1 MRLCASA
8 VKKTNFMSEKDPK
21 LLLQSAPLLRQG
33 MTTPSAMRDVWIAL
47 LPATLAALWYFGL
60 AALLVLLASIAG
72 AVLTEWLF
80 TDKEQR
86 SITLRDNTAA
96 LTGLLLGLTL
106 PPGLPLWMAFVG
118 GVVSIGIGKL
128 IWGGLGANMFNP
140 ALVGRAF
147 LLATFPTAMT
157 TWAVQQGP
165 AEFFTVHASNLA
177 APFMQSAI
185 VDAISAATPL
195 NLMKFEQQG
204 TDLGALFIGNTSGSI
219 GETSA
224 LLLLLGGIYLF
235 LRRDLD
241 WRIPVSILLSAAAFS
256 GVLFLLDG
264 ERYPAPLFTLF
275 SGGMLLG
282 AIYMATDPVTSPITP
297 RGAWLFGIGIGL
309 LVVLIRVFGGFPEGM
324 MYAILL
330 MNAATPLIDR
340 YTQPRVFGRRSKT

>member
-1 MRLCASA
+1 
-8 VKKTNFMSEKDPK
+8 MSEKDPK

-33 MTTPSAMRDVWIAL
+33 MTTPSAMRDVWLAL

-72 AVLTEWLF
+72 AVLTEWYF
-80 TDKEQR
+80 TEKEQR
-86 SITLRDNTAA
+86 SVTLRDNTAA

-128 IWGGLGANMFNP
+128 IWGGLGSNMFNP

-165 AEFFTVHASNLA
+165 AEFLTVHASNLA
-177 APFMQSAI
+177 TPFMQAP
-185 VDAISAATPL
+185 VTDAISAATPL
-195 NLMKFEQQG
+195 NLMKFQYEG
-204 TDLGALFIGNTSGSI
+204 TALTDLFIGNTSGSI

-241 WRIPVSILLSAAAFS
+241 WRIPVSILLTAAAFS
-256 GVLFLLDG
+256 GILFLLDG
-264 ERYPAPLFTLF
+264 DKYPAPLFTVF

-297 RGAWLFGIGIGL
+297 RGAWLFGIGVGL

-340 YTQPRVFGRRSKT
+340 YTQPRVFGRSRAQ